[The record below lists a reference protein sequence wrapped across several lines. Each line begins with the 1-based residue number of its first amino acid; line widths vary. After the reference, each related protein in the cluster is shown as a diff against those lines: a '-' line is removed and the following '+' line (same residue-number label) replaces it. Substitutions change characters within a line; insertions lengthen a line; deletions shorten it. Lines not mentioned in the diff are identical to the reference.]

1 VQLYLPLAA
10 TGSCT
15 RVQNL
20 VEIECHTFENT
31 NGLVQFHEEKL
42 VVVKFSC
49 LAHQR
54 LSKFGEDVLD
64 VCEVGSCQELP
75 RDLSPESLSV
85 SHWLDGS
92 QARFDI
98 AEVFAKGPLRKRHIE
113 KLISPGENTRI
124 AVVPT
129 NAHTEVVSTDEVH
142 ELSEH

>member
-1 VQLYLPLAA
+1 MSHLRKYKRSGP
-10 TGSCT
+10 
-15 RVQNL
+15 
-20 VEIECHTFENT
+20 
-31 NGLVQFHEEKL
+31 VQFHEEKL
-42 VVVKFSC
+42 VVIKFSC

-54 LSKFGEDVLD
+54 QSKFGEDVLD

-75 RDLSPESLSV
+75 RNLTPESPSV

-98 AEVFAKGPLRKRHIE
+98 AEVFAKGPLRKRYTE
-113 KLISPGENTRI
+113 KLISPGETTRTAI